1 MARGEACQTAQEADF
16 KLQAATAATERG
28 ESCLGVRL
36 RVRCLSNGQQL
47 KCLSVVDE
55 FTRECLAIDVA
66 GSIRSGR
73 VIEILARLMNER
85 GVPAFIRSDNGPEFV
100 SMAILKWLTENKV
113 ETVQM
118 APGKPWQ
125 NGTNESFNGRQAC

>member
-1 MARGEACQTAQEADF
+1 M
-16 KLQAATAATERG
+16 
-28 ESCLGVRL
+28 
-36 RVRCLSNGQQL
+36 
-47 KCLSVVDE
+47 
-55 FTRECLAIDVA
+55 A